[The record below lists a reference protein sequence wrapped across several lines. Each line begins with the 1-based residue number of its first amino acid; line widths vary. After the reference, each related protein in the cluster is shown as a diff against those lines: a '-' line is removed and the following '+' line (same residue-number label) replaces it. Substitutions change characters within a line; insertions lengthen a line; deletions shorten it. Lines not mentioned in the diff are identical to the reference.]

1 MSTNHL
7 DIVNDIFIVLAR
19 LWSNQVRMQ
28 ECGNVYILVTR
39 HLFKS
44 QTKIDTH
51 DNLYLQNHFSLL
63 VYPNNAISL
72 LYCYIRFL
80 PIKQLWTLKQYYI
93 LIYCRLQ
100 RKSLHNIVS
109 EVCVSTVFIVN
120 LTILFL
126 VIFKLLTH
134 EIHVKGHAIVHR
146 VINPTFQLCVIRL
159 QGQVIQQNSEN
170 ANYIKSY
177 NKVL

>member
-28 ECGNVYILVTR
+28 ACGNVYILGTR
-39 HLFKS
+39 HLFIS
-44 QTKIDTH
+44 QTKIDIH
-51 DNLYLQNHFSLL
+51 DNLETH
-63 VYPNNAISL
+63 
-72 LYCYIRFL
+72 YCYITFL
-80 PIKQLWTLKQYYI
+80 PIKELWTLKQYYI

>member
-1 MSTNHL
+1 M
-7 DIVNDIFIVLAR
+7 
-19 LWSNQVRMQ
+19 W
-28 ECGNVYILVTR
+28 ECVSFGNKTFVHVSDKRRFLGQSWNAL
-39 HLFKS
+39 H
-44 QTKIDTH
+44 
-51 DNLYLQNHFSLL
+51 LQNHFSIL
-63 VYPNNAISL
+63 VYPNNAVSL

-93 LIYCRLQ
+93 LIYFRLQ
-100 RKSLHNIVS
+100 GRSLHNILI

-177 NKVL
+177 NKV

>member
-1 MSTNHL
+1 
-7 DIVNDIFIVLAR
+7 
-19 LWSNQVRMQ
+19 
-28 ECGNVYILVTR
+28 
-39 HLFKS
+39 LF
-44 QTKIDTH
+44 
-51 DNLYLQNHFSLL
+51 
-63 VYPNNAISL
+63 
-72 LYCYIRFL
+72 
-80 PIKQLWTLKQYYI
+80 
-93 LIYCRLQ
+93 LIYCPCKFLYFPIHSSNNFISRQNIKFVVLLYYISANQRALNTKTILHFDIFLLQ